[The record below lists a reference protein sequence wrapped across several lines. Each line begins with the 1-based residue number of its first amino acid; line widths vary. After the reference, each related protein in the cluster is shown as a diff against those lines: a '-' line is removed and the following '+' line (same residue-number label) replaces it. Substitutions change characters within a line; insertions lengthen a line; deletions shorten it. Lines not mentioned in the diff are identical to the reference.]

1 MLRFG
6 TDGVRGDADTDLT
19 TPLIVAL
26 GRAAARVLG
35 ADTFFVGRDTRESG
49 PRIEADL
56 ARGLATEGANVV
68 ALGVAPTPAIAF
80 LAQRAGSPAAI
91 VSASHNPWND
101 NGVKLVGAD
110 GRKLTGVAEAAI
122 EAELLA
128 LIAQPAAEESR
139 RSTAASAARPDA
151 NPTME
156 AEESRRPDA
165 NPTMETVSLEAY
177 LAHLLGALDGR
188 SLRGLRVVIDCAN
201 GAAYDMG
208 PRALRAAG
216 ADVEVLHAAPDGRNI
231 NDGCGSTDPS
241 ELQRAVVDQGADLGL
256 ALDGDADRVVA
267 VDEQGELID
276 GDQIMVMTALDW
288 HERKMLRNDAIVVT
302 VMSNLGLRRALSGAG
317 VAIVETPVGDRS
329 VTAAMADRDLAIGG
343 EQSGHIVFADLATTG
358 DGVLTGLIVCDLV
371 ARRGAALSALA
382 AAMTRLPQVLVNV
395 RLERKVD
402 LGAESGVLRI
412 VREIEAE
419 LGDRGRVLVRSSG
432 TEPLLRVMVEA
443 PTSTE
448 AEASAAR
455 IVTAIKDLEGEAP
468 EGS

>member
-1 MLRFG
+1 VLRFG
-6 TDGVRGDADTDLT
+6 TDGVRGDANADLT

-35 ADTFFVGRDTRESG
+35 AGTFFIGRDTRESG

-56 ARGLATEGANVV
+56 ARGLAAEGANVV

-80 LAQRAGSPAAI
+80 LAQRAAAPAAI

-110 GRKLTGVAEAAI
+110 GRKLTDVAEAAI
-122 EAELLA
+122 EAELRTLIA
-128 LIAQPAAEESR
+128 QPLIAQPLIAQPASQSG
-139 RSTAASAARPDA
+139 STADSVTPVGDL
-151 NPTME
+151 
-156 AEESRRPDA
+156 D
-165 NPTMETVSLEAY
+165 AY
-177 LAHLLGALDGR
+177 LEHLVGALDGR

-201 GAAYDMG
+201 GAAYEMG
-208 PRALRAAG
+208 PRAFRAAG
-216 ADVEVLHAAPDGRNI
+216 AGVEVLHAAPDGRNI

-241 ELQRAVVDQGADLGL
+241 ELQRAVVEHGADLGL

-267 VDEQGELID
+267 VDEQGELVD

-288 HERKMLRNDAIVVT
+288 HERAMLRNDAIAVT
-302 VMSNLGLRRALSGAG
+302 VMSNLGLRRALADAG
-317 VAIVETPVGDRS
+317 VGIVETPVGDRS
-329 VTAAMADRDLAIGG
+329 VTAAMAEQDLAIGG

-358 DGVLTGLIVCDLV
+358 DGVLTGLIVADLV

-395 RLERKVD
+395 PLARKVD
-402 LGAESGVLRI
+402 LGGESEVGRT

-419 LGDRGRVLVRSSG
+419 LGGRGRVLVRSSG

-443 PTSTE
+443 PSASE
-448 AEASAAR
+448 AEESAAR
-455 IVTAIKDLEGEAP
+455 IVSAIHRLE
-468 EGS
+468 EGGSGDS

>member
-1 MLRFG
+1 VLRFG
-6 TDGVRGDADTDLT
+6 TDGVRGDADADLT
-19 TPLIVAL
+19 TPLIVAF

-35 ADTFFVGRDTRESG
+35 AQTFLIGRDTRESG

-56 ARGLATEGANVV
+56 GRGLAAEGANVV

-80 LAQRAGSPAAI
+80 LAQRAGAPAAI

-101 NGVKLVGAD
+101 NGVKLIGAD
-110 GRKLTGVAEAAI
+110 GRKLGDEAEAAI

-128 LIAQPAAEESR
+128 LIAQPGAQAASES
-139 RSTAASAARPDA
+139 RSTADA
-151 NPTME
+151 VTPV
-156 AEESRRPDA
+156 RD
-165 NPTMETVSLEAY
+165 LDAY
-177 LAHLLGALDGR
+177 LEHLLAALDGR

-201 GAAYDMG
+201 GAASDMG
-208 PRALRAAG
+208 PRALRGAG
-216 ADVEVLHAAPDGRNI
+216 AEVEVLHATPDGRNI

-241 ELQRAVVDQGADLGL
+241 ELQRLVVEHGADLGL

-267 VDEQGELID
+267 VDEHGELVD

-288 HERKMLRNDAIVVT
+288 HERGMLRNDAIAVT
-302 VMSNLGLRRALSGAG
+302 VMSNLGLRRALATAG

-329 VTAAMADRDLAIGG
+329 VTAAMAERDLAIGG

-371 ARRGAALSALA
+371 ARHGAALSTLA
-382 AAMTRLPQVLVNV
+382 AAMIRLPQVLVNV

-402 LGAESGVLRI
+402 LAAELGVLDA
-412 VREIEAE
+412 VRTVEAE

-432 TEPLLRVMVEA
+432 TEPVLRVMVEA
-443 PTSTE
+443 PTPAE

-455 IVTAIKDLEGEAP
+455 IVTAIEQVEKEAP
-468 EGS
+468 SGS